1 MKTKVI
7 LAFAISISMAVS
19 NSTAQSIKNKI
30 AAKVGK
36 TKSKGKF
43 ASFNEINDELGLSGQ
58 YFGLVN
64 KGPYGFKFV
73 KEADNKIIN
82 ELHFYMKPNSVE
94 QKFYLKEGW
103 YRKNG
108 VKLFYYWRNPNADA
122 YDELIEIDEG
132 VLAYVK
138 QSKYTQNDDEPA
150 NLEADR
156 TVKDVFAKDP
166 SKLEVYDLETA
177 QAKVEMIINSLNTEK
192 YEKERKNWEKFDI
205 YKNNINKI
213 VFSDNSQYL
222 QKHGYPHKL
231 GVDGKGFKTELDMA
245 GNMLFMAFFE
255 MPPSAKYPGQQI
267 TIEYEMNGETAN
279 REECR
284 RRSTAWSDAV
294 KILETNDFKY
304 FQSPVRAVRE
314 YNSYY
319 GQYVQDYAAMEVLYK
334 NKDKFEVNKTYP
346 LNVKIYSYRDGEK
359 GDLLAEGTVMLKYSE
374 NAQKLYEGDPSNPSK
389 KGVWEVY
396 EEFLND

>member
-213 VFSDNSQYL
+213 VFSDNFCELEKYL
-222 QKHGYPHKL
+222 
-231 GVDGKGFKTELDMA
+231 
-245 GNMLFMAFFE
+245 
-255 MPPSAKYPGQQI
+255 
-267 TIEYEMNGETAN
+267 
-279 REECR
+279 
-284 RRSTAWSDAV
+284 
-294 KILETNDFKY
+294 
-304 FQSPVRAVRE
+304 
-314 YNSYY
+314 
-319 GQYVQDYAAMEVLYK
+319 
-334 NKDKFEVNKTYP
+334 
-346 LNVKIYSYRDGEK
+346 
-359 GDLLAEGTVMLKYSE
+359 LLSV
-374 NAQKLYEGDPSNPSK
+374 
-389 KGVWEVY
+389 
-396 EEFLND
+396 